1 MSHGFVNFLACLEQA
16 DWELADN
23 LFARNWITN
32 FVFELTVDLAAG
44 TSATGWTGAS
54 FTLHTSGKSY

>member
-1 MSHGFVNFLACLEQA
+1 MSHGFVNFLACLEQT

-44 TSATGWTGAS
+44 TFATGWTGAS